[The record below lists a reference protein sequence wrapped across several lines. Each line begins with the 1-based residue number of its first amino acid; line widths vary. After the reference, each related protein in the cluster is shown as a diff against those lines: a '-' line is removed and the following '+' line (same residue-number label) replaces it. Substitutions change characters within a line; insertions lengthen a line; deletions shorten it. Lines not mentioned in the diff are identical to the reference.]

1 MAVRIRMK
9 RMGRHRRQFFRICVA
24 DSRSPRDGKTIE
36 EIGTYDPFV
45 KDKSQRVNL
54 KMDRVD
60 YWMSVGAQPSERVA
74 TLISKVKDNRWTTG
88 QNAPA
93 MLAPKPL
100 PVPEPP
106 AAQEASAEGETAEAV
121 EAPAEG

>member
-9 RMGRHRRQFFRICVA
+9 QMGRHRRHFFRICVA

-45 KDKSQRVNL
+45 KDKSARVTLN
-54 KMDRVD
+54 MDRLD

-74 TLISKVKDNRWTTG
+74 TLIDKVKENRWTSAKPAPKMLDPK
-88 QNAPA
+88 QPEPEAAPA
-93 MLAPKPL
+93 A
-100 PVPEPP
+100 E
-106 AAQEASAEGETAEAV
+106 EGAEGETAEAT
-121 EAPAEG
+121 EAPAEA